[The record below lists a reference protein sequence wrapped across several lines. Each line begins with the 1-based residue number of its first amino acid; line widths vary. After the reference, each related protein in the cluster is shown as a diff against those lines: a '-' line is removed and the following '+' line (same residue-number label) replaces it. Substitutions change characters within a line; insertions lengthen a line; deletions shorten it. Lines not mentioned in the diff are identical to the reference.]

1 MLVSTQ
7 CLYPGLKQ
15 MWLLVPL
22 KLSLMLTAKVCFS
35 IQNTSKWNREIYKNS
50 ENLSEPVYGS
60 VDALHK
66 IIVNPINTNHIAHW
80 LTQFSPGLSMEYI

>member
-1 MLVSTQ
+1 
-7 CLYPGLKQ
+7 

-35 IQNTSKWNREIYKNS
+35 IQNTLKWNREILWKS
-50 ENLSEPVYGS
+50 LSEPMYGS

-80 LTQFSPGLSMEYI
+80 LTQFNPGSTIRGY